1 MGTVSLVY
9 GVPCAAGRV
18 VHAIQ
23 ERATVLS
30 EHHHDAGTR
39 LTIRAPSR
47 VVAELRAALSAA
59 S

>member
-1 MGTVSLVY
+1 
-9 GVPCAAGRV
+9 VPWTAQRV
-18 VHAIQ
+18 VHAIH
-23 ERATVLS
+23 ERATVLA

>member
-1 MGTVSLVY
+1 MSISPRYPWT
-9 GVPCAAGRV
+9 AQRV
-18 VHAIQ
+18 VHAIH
-23 ERATVLS
+23 ERATVLT

-39 LTIRAPSR
+39 LTVRAPSR

>member
-1 MGTVSLVY
+1 MQVLAEISSGDVHR
-9 GVPCAAGRV
+9 AAIEE
-18 VHAIQ
+18 VHI
-23 ERATVLS
+23 RS
-30 EHHHDAGTR
+30 RHHHDAGTR